1 MKLGLSNHTHDL
13 DGNCES
19 ASQKEG
25 REARER
31 NRRMNQEYGTHTHKH
46 FKRGA
51 HHGHED
57 NKILLGNLTVWKAR
71 YDRFHTESAGSSG
84 VDF

>member
-1 MKLGLSNHTHDL
+1 
-13 DGNCES
+13 
-19 ASQKEG
+19 
-25 REARER
+25 
-31 NRRMNQEYGTHTHKH
+31 MNEECGTHTHTHIH